1 MSAGP
6 DVRAPLLLKRL
17 LRVAEIL
24 ARQPE
29 AAAPADGAS
38 EKRPQNRDP
47 RQLGYRQRRDASGT
61 A

>member
-24 ARQPE
+24 SRQPE
-29 AAAPADGAS
+29 VTVPADGAA

>member
-6 DVRAPLLLKRL
+6 DVRAPLLLRQL

-29 AAAPADGAS
+29 VTVPADGAP

-47 RQLGYRQRRDASGT
+47 RTIGYRQRRDASGT
-61 A
+61 P